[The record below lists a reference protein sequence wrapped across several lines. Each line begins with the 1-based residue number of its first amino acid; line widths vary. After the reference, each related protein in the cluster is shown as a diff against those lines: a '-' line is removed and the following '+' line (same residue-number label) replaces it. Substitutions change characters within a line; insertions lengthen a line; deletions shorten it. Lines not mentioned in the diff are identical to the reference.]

1 MLEVPV
7 VGKVL
12 SKTQC
17 GEEEFPCPGMEAEA
31 KGLLGKQHRGQEPAG
46 KPGPAGYLG
55 RNGVQHPVA
64 TLARFQLSKPRFLQE
79 SKPRFLQ
86 EEHFPNGTRRMEAK
100 FRRSGDPWGQAAH
113 PGPVHHRDCC
123 TAGRTQG
130 AAKPAQTH

>member
-55 RNGVQHPVA
+55 RNGAAAPRGHA
-64 TLARFQLSKPRFLQE
+64 CTLPAEQTPFPPGEQTPSPPGETFPKRHKKDGGEIQAQRGPAGTGCAPR
-79 SKPRFLQ
+79 PRA
-86 EEHFPNGTRRMEAK
+86 P
-100 FRRSGDPWGQAAH
+100 P
-113 PGPVHHRDCC
+113 
-123 TAGRTQG
+123 
-130 AAKPAQTH
+130 